1 MIDTHKLLNPRLL
14 NHPIDSSRAGTK
26 TGPYRFLWLFLFLM
40 GLLQLWV
47 MWPGLLTSDSQVQY
61 AQAIAGAY
69 SDHHPPFM
77 SFVWRYL
84 DKIYPGPGLMLL
96 LQLSLFYGALAFYIK
111 SFASFKSRLFCLFVP
126 LIPHVF
132 IFSSVI
138 LKDVGF
144 AFSFLFCTAYLGYCA
159 AHHQKPRWYALTL
172 VGIILLYGTAL
183 KFQAQYCAPIILA
196 WMAFMMADNKM
207 RSKQFI
213 VGCLGLSLAFYAAL
227 YGINRTLVP
236 ETQKNHAWQY
246 VKIYDLAG
254 IAARTKESNFPD
266 FAKLPGFSM
275 EAFLKQFD
283 GKNNRVDEL
292 VMSNPAV
299 GHEAILRIGRDPTE
313 RDTLYAAWLTAL
325 KAHPV
330 LYLQHRLQNISH
342 TLLSPPGFTMGPR
355 VIEKIAA
362 PHTTTYKILY
372 GLGRVLSQG
381 VSEVSEPE
389 IEAVSEIADSVFY
402 DSVWYQALA
411 MLAFLSM
418 SHAIPALLCIAYCM
432 LGLRALG
439 RTWAAVPLLCMNAVG
454 LTLMLVLFFCS
465 MAGTLRY
472 TYVMVCMVHASHLF
486 AYRCYQALR
495 STSLQKSEIPISTI
509 AAGA

>member
-1 MIDTHKLLNPRLL
+1 MIIWRNVYTWLKNPLLC
-14 NHPIDSSRAGTK
+14 
-26 TGPYRFLWLFLFLM
+26 LFLM
-40 GLLQLWV
+40 GVLQLCI
-47 MWPGLLTSDSQVQY
+47 MWPGLLSSDSQVQY

-77 SFVWRYL
+77 SFIWRYL

-96 LQLSLFYGALAFYIK
+96 LQLSLLYGALAFYMK
-111 SFASFKSRLFCLFVP
+111 SFVSLKSRLLWLFVP

-144 AFSFLFCTAYLGYCA
+144 AFSFLLCTAYLGYCA

-172 VGIILLYGTAL
+172 VWIILLYGTAL
-183 KFQAQYCAPIILA
+183 KFQAQYCALIVLA
-196 WMAFMMADNKM
+196 WMAFMMSDNSM
-207 RSKQFI
+207 RSKRFI
-213 VGCLGLSLAFYAAL
+213 VWCLSLSLAFYAAL
-227 YGINRTLVP
+227 YGINRALVP
-236 ETQKNHAWQY
+236 EAQKNHAWQY

-254 IAARTKESNFPD
+254 IAARTKDSTFPD

-299 GHEAILRIGRDPTE
+299 GHEAILRIGRDPVE
-313 RDTLYAAWLTAL
+313 RDTLYTAWLRAL
-325 KAHPV
+325 KHHPV
-330 LYLQHRLQNISH
+330 FYLQHRFQNLSH

-372 GLGRVLSQG
+372 GLGRALSQG
-381 VSEVSEPE
+381 VSEVSDSE
-389 IEAVSEIADSVFY
+389 IEAAVSEADSVLY
-402 DSVWYQALA
+402 DSLGYQALA
-411 MLAFLSM
+411 LLAFLGM
-418 SHAIPALLCIAYCM
+418 SHAVPALLCVAYCV

-439 RTWAAVPLLCMNAVG
+439 RTWAALPLVCMNAVG
-454 LTLMLVLFFCS
+454 LALILVLFFCS

-495 STSLQKSEIPISTI
+495 STSLQQSSEVPISRI
-509 AAGA
+509 AAAA

>member
-1 MIDTHKLLNPRLL
+1 MMIAWRNIYTRLKNP
-14 NHPIDSSRAGTK
+14 
-26 TGPYRFLWLFLFLM
+26 LWFLFIM
-40 GLLQLWV
+40 GLLQLCV

-61 AQAIAGAY
+61 AQAIGGAY

-96 LQLSLFYGALAFYIK
+96 LQLSLLYGALAFYMK
-111 SFASFKSRLFCLFVP
+111 SFVSFKTRLFWLFVP

-144 AFSFLFCTAYLGYCA
+144 TFSFLFCTAYLGYCA

-172 VGIILLYGTAL
+172 VWIILLYGTAL
-183 KFQAQYCAPIILA
+183 KFQAQYCAPIVLA

-207 RSKQFI
+207 RSKRFI
-213 VGCLGLSLAFYAAL
+213 VWCLSLSLAFYAAL
-227 YGINRTLVP
+227 YGINRALVP
-236 ETQKNHAWQY
+236 EAQKNHAWQY

-266 FAKLPGFSM
+266 FAKLPRFSM
-275 EAFLKQFD
+275 ESFLKQFD
-283 GKNNRVDEL
+283 SKNSRVDEL

-299 GHEAILRIGRDPTE
+299 GHKAILRIGRDPAE

-325 KAHPV
+325 KNHPV
-330 LYLQHRLQNISH
+330 LYLQHRFQNLSH

-381 VSEVSEPE
+381 LSEVSKPE
-389 IEAVSEIADSVFY
+389 IEEAISEITDSVFY

-411 MLAFLSM
+411 MLAFLGM
-418 SHAIPALLCIAYCM
+418 SHAVPALLCVAYCV
-432 LGLRALG
+432 LGLRTLG
-439 RTWAAVPLLCMNAVG
+439 RTWAALPLLCMNAVG
-454 LTLMLVLFFCS
+454 LSLILVLFFCS

-486 AYRCYQALR
+486 AYRCYQTLR
-495 STSLQKSEIPISTI
+495 STSLEESEIPISTI
-509 AAGA
+509 VASA